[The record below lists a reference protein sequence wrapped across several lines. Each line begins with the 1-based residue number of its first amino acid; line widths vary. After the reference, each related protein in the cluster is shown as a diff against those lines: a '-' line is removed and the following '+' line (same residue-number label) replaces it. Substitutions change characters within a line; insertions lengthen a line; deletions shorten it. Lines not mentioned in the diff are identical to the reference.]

1 MYQRIPRII
10 KSFRLQKKIST
21 MTLEKYRILEN
32 SRWSQMK
39 KQRKKRK
46 ENNMPWIDDL
56 KKKRYEIYKNSKE
69 FWSFLENYQ
78 SSIMDLL

>member
-1 MYQRIPRII
+1 
-10 KSFRLQKKIST
+10 

-56 KKKRYEIYKNSKE
+56 KKNAMRFTRIQK
-69 FWSFLENYQ
+69 SFEVSWKIINHQ

>member
-1 MYQRIPRII
+1 
-10 KSFRLQKKIST
+10 

-78 SSIMDLL
+78 SSIINNGFTIIWMY

>member
-1 MYQRIPRII
+1 
-10 KSFRLQKKIST
+10 